1 MHPAQTLLTQA
12 FQSMVHGPVQDHR
25 LLVAGL
31 NSEKQLMSDAKK
43 RKELLSTLFHAAEI
57 FPSLKVAEYS
67 LTFWLG
73 SLSHLGVQSREFW
86 VTSPTDSSALISHR
100 PLTIT
105 YLLNQLLLLDCLL
118 QGADASMH
126 QVSKTETWGKAVYSR
141 TPAPSL
147 ISHSPDS
154 SILLLLSSQIHPLLS
169 SLKIANLVQSTKTGL
184 GYYHKPWASH
194 PSTLLSQ

>member
-1 MHPAQTLLTQA
+1 
-12 FQSMVHGPVQDHR
+12 MVHGPVQDHR

-154 SILLLLSSQIHPLLS
+154 SLLLLLSSQIHPLLS